1 MHKPLWE
8 ALVLMSTSP
17 NHLFGSIEFGWSFDS
32 LTIAGGNVK
41 LGSLLGVMIHAVMM
55 FAFHVN

>member
-32 LTIAGGNVK
+32 LTITGGNEK
-41 LGSLLGVMIHAVMM
+41 LGSLLGVMIQL
-55 FAFHVN
+55 